1 MNSEEEISVKAA
13 GRRGGMT
20 TRDRYGS
27 DFYRR
32 IGKMGGERTRE
43 LYAELLKE
51 FGRRGGR
58 PRRPTLDEYMGEEA
72 GEKKEALR
80 SVRPASPPNP

>member
-1 MNSEEEISVKAA
+1 MSTEEEISVKAA

-20 TRDRYGS
+20 TRERYGS

-32 IGKMGGERTRE
+32 IGRMGGERTRA

-51 FGRRGGR
+51 FGKQGGR

-72 GEKKEALR
+72 GK
-80 SVRPASPPNP
+80 

>member
-1 MNSEEEISVKAA
+1 MSNEGEISVKVA

-32 IGKMGGERTRE
+32 IGKIGGERTRE

-51 FGRRGGR
+51 FGKRGGR
-58 PRRPTLDEYMGEEA
+58 PRLPTLNEYMGEEA
-72 GEKKEALR
+72 GK
-80 SVRPASPPNP
+80 

>member
-1 MNSEEEISVKAA
+1 MSNEEEISVKEA
-13 GRRGGMT
+13 GRRGGRT

-43 LYAELLKE
+43 LYGELLKE
-51 FGRRGGR
+51 FGKKGGR
-58 PRRPTLDEYMGEEA
+58 PRRPTLDEYMREEA
-72 GEKKEALR
+72 GK
-80 SVRPASPPNP
+80 

>member
-1 MNSEEEISVKAA
+1 LSNEEEISVKAA
-13 GRRGGMT
+13 GRRGGTT

-43 LYAELLKE
+43 LYSELLKE
-51 FGRRGGR
+51 FGKRGGR
-58 PRRPTLDEYMGEEA
+58 PRRPTLDEYMREEA
-72 GEKKEALR
+72 GK
-80 SVRPASPPNP
+80 